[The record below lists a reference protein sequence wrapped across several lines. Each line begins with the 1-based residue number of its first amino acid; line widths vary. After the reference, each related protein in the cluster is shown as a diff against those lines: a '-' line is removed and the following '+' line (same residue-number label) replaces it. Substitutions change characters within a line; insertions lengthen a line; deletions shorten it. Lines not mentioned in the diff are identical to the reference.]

1 MAYFPFFIDLA
12 GKHCLIIGGGEVAY
26 RKIRI
31 LLDFG
36 VSIHVVA
43 LEFCKEIKHLKVNH
57 HLAHHLTMDKRA
69 YDDNDFKDVL
79 FVIAATNDTVV
90 NHILINAVDQK
101 EDCSFYFPS
110 LIKKG
115 DIVTGISSGGNSP
128 VLAKNIRKKIEE
140 VIPDYYNDLN
150 KQMGEIREY
159 VKHHIK
165 AQNKR
170 KNCLEEIFRLS
181 DRKKRKLTN
190 KEIVDVIQKYK

>member
-90 NHILINAVDQK
+90 NHKIAQICKDKNILINAVDQK

-140 VIPDYYNDLN
+140 VI
-150 KQMGEIREY
+150 
-159 VKHHIK
+159 
-165 AQNKR
+165 KR
-170 KNCLEEIFRLS
+170 VNG
-181 DRKKRKLTN
+181 LTN
-190 KEIVDVIQKYK
+190 E